1 MENILVIGA
10 GERGNSHAYNITKNN
25 LEKII
30 AVAELDK
37 ERRET
42 MAKKYEIPKANI
54 FESGE
59 QALEK
64 KLELGGVYIA
74 TQDKS
79 HYPLA
84 ISALEKGYNVL
95 LEKPM
100 ATTPEECIEI
110 IKAQEKSKKNLTV
123 CHVLRY
129 APFFQTIKNIT
140 DSKELGEIQNIDL
153 TEKVAYWHFAHSYV
167 RGNWRKEKESSP
179 IILAKSC
186 HDLDIISWLIDS
198 KPQTVFS
205 QGSLRFFKKENAP
218 KNSLERCTDG
228 CQADCLYDARKFYL
242 NHEKNVPWPYK
253 TISLT
258 DTSEKARKKAIETER
273 YGKCVFK
280 CDNDVCDTQDVLIE
294 FEKGIRA
301 NFMLRSGGDDPTRKI
316 YIQFEKGE
324 IYGDLREGEI
334 IKTKYSARKDQIKM
348 QKIYTKAKGGHG
360 GGDEILIND
369 FIQSLNSNAKENLTS
384 AKKSLQSHLLAF
396 ASEKSRHSGESGE
409 VINFE
414 KYKKNLGIYD

>member
-1 MENILVIGA
+1 MANNPRILIIGA
-10 GERGNSHAYNITKNN
+10 GERGNAHAYNTRKNN
-25 LEKII
+25 LGKII
-30 AVAELDK
+30 AVADPNK
-37 ERRET
+37 ERRKT
-42 MAKKYEIPKANI
+42 MAERYRIPKENI

-59 QALEK
+59 QALKK
-64 KLELGGVYIA
+64 KLEFEGVYIT

-79 HYPLA
+79 HYNLA
-84 ISALEKGYNVL
+84 TSALEKGYNVL

-100 ATTPEECIEI
+100 ATTPKECIEI
-110 IKAQEKSKKNLTV
+110 IKAQEKYKKNLTV

-153 TEKVAYWHFAHSYV
+153 TEKIAYWHFAHSYV

-179 IILAKSC
+179 IILSKSC
-186 HDLDIISWLIDS
+186 HDLDIISWLINS

-228 CQADCLYDARKFYL
+228 CQVDCLWDARKFYL
-242 NHEKNVPWPYK
+242 NQRENAPWPYK

-258 DTSEKARKKAIETER
+258 NTSEKARKKAIEKGQ

-280 CDNDVCDTQDVLIE
+280 CDNDVCDTQDVLIG
-294 FEKGIRA
+294 FEKEIRA
-301 NFMLRSGGDDPTRKI
+301 NFMLRSGGDDLTRKI

-324 IYGDLREGEI
+324 IYGDLRTGEI
-334 IKTKYSARKDQIKM
+334 IKIKYNARKDQIKK
-348 QKIYTKAKGGHG
+348 QKINIKAKGGHG
-360 GGDEILIND
+360 GGDERLIEN
-369 FIQSLNSNAKENLTS
+369 FIKSLKTNFKENLTS
-384 AKKSLQSHLLAF
+384 ARKSLQSHLLAF
-396 ASEKSRHSGESGE
+396 ASEKSRHSGK
-409 VINFE
+409 VINFK
-414 KYKKNLGIYD
+414 KYQKEFR